1 MTIAILV
8 SFPQSRKQD
17 IPREEQGPSIKNLD
31 FWPKLITLMVSI
43 IDEDRTAY
51 TPVINQYVLLHS
63 TPPATSWL
71 LCQLRSVTK
80 RYDRYEFMKRSGT
93 RTAWGDG
100 GKRRSR
106 RWRLPHTHYSVN
118 KSKRI
123 AWPAEKGR
131 NEAYFFFPGSVSRC
145 ASTQPKPPFSF
156 LLLIYDAY

>member
-63 TPPATSWL
+63 TPPSN
-71 LCQLRSVTK
+71 QLVAMPTLKEQSVTK
-80 RYDRYEFMKRSGT
+80 QYNRYEFVKRSGT
-93 RTAWGDG
+93 RMTWGDG
-100 GKRRSR
+100 AK
-106 RWRLPHTHYSVN
+106 
-118 KSKRI
+118 
-123 AWPAEKGR
+123 
-131 NEAYFFFPGSVSRC
+131 
-145 ASTQPKPPFSF
+145 
-156 LLLIYDAY
+156 